1 MKNSLKRTT
10 LLVSVALLAPTLA
23 RPVHAED
30 FVFDSHTAINGVM
43 PSYSE
48 KGSND
53 IKSFSDPESS
63 ITLDWTNIGTDTG
76 LPRSTGISPIFNAPE
91 VTAKNITVIVGKKGN
106 QWNDKGIIYDNKQV
120 THGKITASGTIMVKT
135 YDDCIYMNSPA
146 HTVDITGFKK
156 LIFNSS
162 GMPTK
167 GSSGYAIMNNGI
179 DNYLNII
186 GGENSEIEMTNTG
199 RRAVV
204 ADNSSTAGSTKTTIT
219 ANSIYLH
226 ANGSSAIVQT
236 KTHYAFTGGQINQ
249 RHR

>member
-1 MKNSLKRTT
+1 MTRKM
-10 LLVSVALLAPTLA
+10 
-23 RPVHAED
+23 
-30 FVFDSHTAINGVM
+30 FHTA
-43 PSYSE
+43 
-48 KGSND
+48 
-53 IKSFSDPESS
+53 KS
-63 ITLDWTNIGTDTG
+63 LH
-76 LPRSTGISPIFNAPE
+76 
-91 VTAKNITVIVGKKGN
+91 
-106 QWNDKGIIYDNKQV
+106 QGIIF
-120 THGKITASGTIMVKT
+120 VKT

-236 KTHYAFTGGQINQ
+236 KTHHSFTGGQIEINGIDKTIITNEKDGGTAVSAQ
-249 RHR
+249 ASGTEKVSLKLIKDLWRR